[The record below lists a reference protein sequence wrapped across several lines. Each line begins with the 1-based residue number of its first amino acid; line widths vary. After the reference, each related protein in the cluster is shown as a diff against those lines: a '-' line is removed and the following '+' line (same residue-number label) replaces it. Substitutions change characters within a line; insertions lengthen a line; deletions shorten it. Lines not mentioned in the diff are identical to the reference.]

1 MKLELP
7 KLSPASWDHLRLNLG
22 HHAEERNP
30 GTGYVG
36 FQPAATPRAAKA
48 RRAGKAAAQ
57 TNAKVKFG
65 DK

>member
-7 KLSPASWDHLRLNLG
+7 KLTSSQWDGLRMNVTG
-22 HHAEERNP
+22 YSGPRNP

-36 FQPAATPRAAKA
+36 FQPAATPRAAKS

-65 DK
+65 GK